1 MKHLSI
7 WKAKR
12 TKRNTPQEELFKAID
27 SNNADK
33 VTWAI
38 KMGANVELKNW
49 DKRTPLGSVKHLE
62 VLKALVAGG
71 VDLRSKDHYEKTIL
85 HRALL
90 LRNPRMIKYLLK
102 QDIDFNA
109 CDKYGRT
116 VLHCAVEHNANNN
129 IFKELLKVCDLMPTD
144 FKRRTPLHLAIEK
157 GKLNNVKL
165 IVKACQE
172 KGGQSDHLQATS
184 LLILAVRQNKI
195 KIFRE
200 LCKVFHWKEDE
211 QLWSL
216 LHHAAACNVVDIV
229 KELATYENI
238 RVNDRDYR
246 GRTAIHIAVEH
257 DSIETVQFLLRLE
270 NGVAVALN
278 ELRNPELPPSV
289 IAIII
294 EMAGCNLNLSL
305 KNIDGHTARACSRS
319 LKMDHIFMLHY
330 RNRPKKFKE
339 LIID

>member
-33 VTWAI
+33 ATWAI

-49 DKRTPLGSVKHLE
+49 DKRTPLESVKHLE

-71 VDLRSKDHYEKTIL
+71 VDLSSQDHLKKTIL
-85 HRALL
+85 HRAIL
-90 LRNPRMIKYLLK
+90 LRNPRIIKYLLT

-116 VLHCAVEHNANNN
+116 ALHYAVEHNSSNN
-129 IFKELLKVCDLMPTD
+129 IIKELLKVCDLMPTD
-144 FKRRTPLHLAIEK
+144 FKSRTPLHLAIEK

-165 IVKACQE
+165 LVKAYQE
-172 KGGQSDHLQATS
+172 KGQSDHLLARS
-184 LLILAVRQNKI
+184 LLTLAVRQNKI
-195 KIFRE
+195 QVFRE
-200 LCKVFHWKEDE
+200 LCKVFQWKKDE
-211 QLWSL
+211 NLWSL

-246 GRTAIHIAVEH
+246 GRTAMHIAVEH

-305 KNIDGHTARACSRS
+305 KDIDGHTARMCSRS
-319 LKMDHIFMLHY
+319 MKMDEIFIVHY
-330 RNRPKKFKE
+330 LNRPKKFKE
-339 LIID
+339 FIID